1 MLDLQSSDHC
11 GLMVKYRYYGGSWC
25 AIWYWRL
32 LQSTVGNSLNRPVIG
47 ERAMEKENQ
56 FTCFVPYSV
65 LQFRT
70 LTIGN
75 LTTNKVQSHMLNEKP
90 NMPQYI
96 SEATYS
102 HHSWGCGSI
111 CKWTLLTIANP
122 FPAVFTS
129 VPRNHETYSFF
140 FPPSWGVFSRG
151 VRGFPSWY
159 IRHILFQHS
168 FFKNRWI
175 SQFNRICLMSSSN
188 PVQHILFKSNSN
200 LASTWLSKVPLKGR
214 YPNSETLDVGQFL
227 WSRGDTFEWD
237 LYLEVVFWIGSIT
250 NKKSTWLAIF
260 PETKN
265 PG

>member
-1 MLDLQSSDHC
+1 M
-11 GLMVKYRYYGGSWC
+11 
-25 AIWYWRL
+25 
-32 LQSTVGNSLNRPVIG
+32 GNSLNRPVIG

-75 LTTNKVQSHMLNEKP
+75 LATNKVQSHMLNEKP

-140 FPPSWGVFSRG
+140 FPPLGVYLAGGCEVSPHGTLDIFYFNIVFSKIDE
-151 VRGFPSWY
+151 FPSLIEY
-159 IRHILFQHS
+159 
-168 FFKNRWI
+168 
-175 SQFNRICLMSSSN
+175 
-188 PVQHILFKSNSN
+188 V
-200 LASTWLSKVPLKGR
+200 
-214 YPNSETLDVGQFL
+214 
-227 WSRGDTFEWD
+227 
-237 LYLEVVFWIGSIT
+237 
-250 NKKSTWLAIF
+250 
-260 PETKN
+260 
-265 PG
+265 